1 MIAAGADTLSRE
13 KPFVCQTT
21 PHFGSTLRKASYSV
35 WEHHTTKIVKS
46 KSLKWDIFCKGENHA
61 KTFVENALFATKIPY
76 ISLAF

>member
-35 WEHHTTKIVKS
+35 QGYHTTKIRKC
-46 KSLKWDIFCKGENHA
+46 KSLKWDIFYKLWKKA
-61 KTFVENALFATKIPY
+61 KSFVENASNCVKKA
-76 ISLAF
+76 